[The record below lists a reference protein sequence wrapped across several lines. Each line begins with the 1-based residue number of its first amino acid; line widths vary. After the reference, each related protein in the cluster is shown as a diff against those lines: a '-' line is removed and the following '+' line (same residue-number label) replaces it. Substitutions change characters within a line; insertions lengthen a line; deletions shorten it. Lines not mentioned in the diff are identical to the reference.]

1 MVRRRR
7 TCCRHRVC
15 RTDGFR
21 CTPCSQG
28 RIIRGQRKG
37 QGSIFTS
44 NTKHRKG
51 ACGLRV
57 FDYAE
62 RYGYVR
68 GVVKDI
74 IHDPGRGAPVAK
86 VQFTDRY
93 RYKKTN
99 CQWTATEGTYTGQFI
114 YCGKKGAQRR
124 ARARWAQPHARAAS
138 ASLARMHGGNGMPP
152 DV

>member
-15 RTDGFR
+15 RTDGVR